1 MNKLFII
8 FFLFIFNNSY
18 SEKYY
23 LSYDIKYNIKNIIAA
38 NTQFEEISHKY
49 RLLDTSKI
57 DNKDLKAG
65 YLYNNSKIVKDPS
78 LQKKVLWNKYYFLNY
93 NKNHEIILINI
104 NNINFVQLTLGYFE
118 GLDLKKMIIN
128 NYNLDLFEKI
138 MLDDKLYI
146 ILPHEY
152 KFHFIFTA
160 NIFDTNLIKLEEPI
174 KYKLSDFLITK
185 KRYINDNF
193 YYIQKSFH
201 LNYCKNSLANNDYVM
216 INYFY
221 SKKNKKCIF
230 INFNQNFDTKFSFH
244 DINQLIEINNILDL
258 DEDLIHPFFSNVKIY
273 KSK

>member
-1 MNKLFII
+1 M
-8 FFLFIFNNSY
+8 
-18 SEKYY
+18 
-23 LSYDIKYNIKNIIAA
+23 
-38 NTQFEEISHKY
+38 
-49 RLLDTSKI
+49 
-57 DNKDLKAG
+57 KAG

-104 NNINFVQLTLGYFE
+104 NNINFVQLTKGYFE

-160 NIFDTNLIKLEEPI
+160 NILFTNLIKLEEPI

-185 KRYINDNF
+185 TLY
-193 YYIQKSFH
+193 
-201 LNYCKNSLANNDYVM
+201 
-216 INYFY
+216 
-221 SKKNKKCIF
+221 
-230 INFNQNFDTKFSFH
+230 
-244 DINQLIEINNILDL
+244 
-258 DEDLIHPFFSNVKIY
+258 
-273 KSK
+273 